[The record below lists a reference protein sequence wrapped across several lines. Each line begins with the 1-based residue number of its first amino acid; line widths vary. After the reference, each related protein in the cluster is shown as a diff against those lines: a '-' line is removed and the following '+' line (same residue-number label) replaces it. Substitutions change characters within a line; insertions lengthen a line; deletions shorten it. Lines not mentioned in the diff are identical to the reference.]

1 VAAQTLGTLK
11 AHESVP
17 ALRAAAEDGTDIY
30 IRAEALRGLIV
41 IEGAEALRPWL
52 EALSRDSP
60 FNVRDIAC
68 EALGALASDGPLGGV
83 DRRAVDL
90 LRNGRRPA
98 GVPAAR
104 VVSGLAEPGFA
115 GALLAAS
122 AVTTA
127 RRDGWRAACAPCLV
141 VASGAVARRVLSRVI
156 GRPRPPA
163 AGWLTE
169 PEGFSLPSK
178 HATLAALT
186 AGALAGRIGG
196 NGLPSHAAPLLA
208 AAGGAS
214 RVYLGVHWPTDVLAG
229 WLFAEGWLR
238 LPGLPYPAGTRA
250 GRPAGPENLR
260 HARRC

>member
-1 VAAQTLGTLK
+1 MVAV
-11 AHESVP
+11 AHTRHGVSAPQDQAARPSGENP
-17 ALRAAAEDGTDIY
+17 ARGDVIRRASQCAAAF
-30 IRAEALRGLIV
+30 A
-41 IEGAEALRPWL
+41 
-52 EALSRDSP
+52 
-60 FNVRDIAC
+60 
-68 EALGALASDGPLGGV
+68 ALAVLASNGPLGGV
-83 DRRAVDL
+83 DRRAVNL

-98 GVPAAR
+98 GVAAAR
-104 VVSGLAEPGFA
+104 AVSGLAEPGFA

-156 GRPRPPA
+156 ARPRPPA

-178 HATLAALT
+178 HTTLAALA
-186 AGALAGRIGG
+186 AGALADRIGAG
-196 NGLPSHAAPLLA
+196 GLPSHAAPLLA
-208 AAGGAS
+208 AAGVGAS

-238 LPGLPYPAGTRA
+238 LAGLAVPGGYTD
-250 GRPAGPENLR
+250 RPASGTGESPTR
-260 HARRC
+260 